1 MRVVSPLSLIVFYP
15 GCLSLSAKGMSLF
28 DVAVKERTMKHLRQQ
43 ASTLSCFGK
52 IVSVIAGEP
61 SEQDFLRFQNES

>member
-52 IVSVIAGEP
+52 IVSIMADESIEP
-61 SEQDFLRFQNES
+61 DVSEISK